1 MIPDNERELQAYLL
15 EPEPQAIAAARAQ
28 ALLEHAAE
36 CAACAEALAAHP
48 THAERLLAATTEGAI
63 DEGIV
68 EVLAREEALMRAA
81 VEEFLRGVP
90 AATLEKLREG
100 EAPGT
105 RRGGTDR
112 AADRVEVLRAAMAVS
127 EVALALRSALEK
139 APSVAV
145 QRSTGNVLVNAR
157 TLPASYFVARI
168 ADAARI
174 DDEGARVLWAKAIE
188 LLAGEGVG
196 VPGFDVARR
205 GADLLV
211 VTRTNEVVRSP
222 ETVRPRERAPAA
234 RRSAAGAKRRQGTVP
249 IERVL
254 KGAAKKY
261 DVDVITNA
269 SLALSRPAAKT
280 VERTADKLFGVIEA
294 APGRQQVKVGLK
306 RDALV
311 FDVSRLAK
319 EDAGRAVRALTQ
331 SKAPLV
337 ATQRRGGMSLA
348 LKLLDLDVKKKRL

>member
-1 MIPDNERELQAYLL
+1 MAVDRFRAAFAREALHRLSEQDLRVRQCGRQLVHERLVKRHHPVGGGALADVAQQGDRGQRLVDH
-15 EPEPQAIAAARAQ
+15 PEVLGLANRLPEHVDVLVQAI
-28 ALLEHAAE
+28 E
-36 CAACAEALAAHP
+36 
-48 THAERLLAATTEGAI
+48 
-63 DEGIV
+63 
-68 EVLAREEALMRAA
+68 
-81 VEEFLRGVP
+81 
-90 AATLEKLREG
+90 
-100 EAPGT
+100 
-105 RRGGTDR
+105 
-112 AADRVEVLRAAMAVS
+112 
-127 EVALALRSALEK
+127 
-139 APSVAV
+139 
-145 QRSTGNVLVNAR
+145 
-157 TLPASYFVARI
+157 
-168 ADAARI
+168 I
-174 DDEGARVLWAKAIE
+174 DDQRRPRRPAPPQHGVEGTEVVVIGTA
-188 LLAGEGVG
+188 
-196 VPGFDVARR
+196 
-205 GADLLV
+205 V

-331 SKAPLV
+331 SKAPRPRRQEEAALIGDQLRALAEAYESRSQERV
-337 ATQRRGGMSLA
+337 TVVDPRRGPPHEGLA
-348 LKLLDLDVKKKRL
+348 LLDELVLPEASLLDWQDPLRHDLP